1 MMGSMGEVVGQIH
14 LLSVQQYFDPHCSKI
29 AHGLAAVGQYSG
41 QRVIEGRLGYYNQLS
56 HSAKQPAA
64 GVSLFYEQPL
74 LAHAL
79 ARTYR
84 PSFGPGLTCLQI
96 KQLLFNQLINCLLF
110 Y

>member
-1 MMGSMGEVVGQIH
+1 MMGSVGEVVGQIH
-14 LLSVQQYFDPHCSKI
+14 LLSVQQCFDLRSSKI

-41 QRVIEGRLGYYNQLS
+41 QRAVEGQLGFFDQLV
-56 HSAKQPAA
+56 HSAEQPAA

-84 PSFGPGLTCLQI
+84 PSFGPGLTCL
-96 KQLLFNQLINCLLF
+96 
-110 Y
+110 